1 MKVNIISE
9 ENNPLLKRKEL
20 TISIEHIQNGGTP
33 KRSEVSNQ
41 IASLLKTNPQL
52 VYVKNLETK
61 TGTMIAL
68 GEANVYNSLEQAKLV
83 EPKHIIARNKLP
95 EKPKNQDTEKSE
107 EESETE

>member
-9 ENNPLLKRKEL
+9 ENNPLLNRKEL
-20 TISIEHIQNGGTP
+20 TISIEHLQNGGTP
-33 KRSEVSNQ
+33 PRTEVSKQ

-68 GEANVYNSLEQAKLV
+68 GEANVYASLDQAKLV

-95 EKPKNQDTEKSE
+95 EKPKTQDTEKT
-107 EESETE
+107 EESETD